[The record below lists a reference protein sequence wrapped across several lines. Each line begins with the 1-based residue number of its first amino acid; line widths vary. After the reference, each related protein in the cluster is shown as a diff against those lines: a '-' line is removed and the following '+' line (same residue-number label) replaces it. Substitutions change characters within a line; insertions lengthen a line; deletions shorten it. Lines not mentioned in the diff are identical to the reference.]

1 MFLLQYK
8 TQTGTQQDT
17 NWYQVLGFRSNN
29 KIQKISN
36 IHFISTKSKYCICKI
51 DFLYTF
57 LQWLLNEFNWLLNLE
72 KLIYDFSMTFV
83 DIGSCKPCLALFRM
97 NLGFD
102 VYELNQRN
110 SVDTFARD
118 NMSKQSHSS
127 FSKGR
132 LILMEGG
139 RGQNLFVTCPLLTF
153 VFLFPH
159 NLEYFLRPY
168 IM

>member
-1 MFLLQYK
+1 
-8 TQTGTQQDT
+8 
-17 NWYQVLGFRSNN
+17 
-29 KIQKISN
+29 
-36 IHFISTKSKYCICKI
+36 
-51 DFLYTF
+51 
-57 LQWLLNEFNWLLNLE
+57 
-72 KLIYDFSMTFV
+72 MTFV
-83 DIGSCKPCLALFRM
+83 DIWSCKPCLAFRM

-153 VFLFPH
+153 VFPFPH

-168 IM
+168 SMKIFFI